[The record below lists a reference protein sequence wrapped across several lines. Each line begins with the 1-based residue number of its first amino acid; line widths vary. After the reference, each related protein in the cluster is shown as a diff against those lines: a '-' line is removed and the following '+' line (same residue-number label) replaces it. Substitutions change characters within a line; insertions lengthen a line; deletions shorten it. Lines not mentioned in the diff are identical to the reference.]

1 MDLIG
6 RLKDLDPFLASL
18 IFLGALWIVYAL
30 SMSDPRIWC
39 VAVGADG
46 QYSTSNSD
54 QPTPS
59 RQPRHEGRLAVPE
72 VTRGPVHR
80 AVGPAMLTSCRG
92 DRPSRRSAG

>member
-18 IFLGALWIVYAL
+18 IFLGALQVYAL
-30 SMSDPRIWC
+30 STSDPRIWR

-59 RQPRHEGRLAVPE
+59 RQPRHEGRLAVP
-72 VTRGPVHR
+72 
-80 AVGPAMLTSCRG
+80 RG
-92 DRPSRRSAG
+92 DARLCPPSRGTVDAHLLPGRPAVAEVCR